1 MFVRKIALIEKHLYD
16 QTHPLTQLQKTFSEE
31 VRDYYELF
39 LEVNLNSK
47 NGNF

>member
-31 VRDYYELF
+31 LRDYYELF
-39 LEVNLNSK
+39 LDVNRNNK
-47 NGNF
+47 NVNF